1 MTPIHK
7 LRGVGPA
14 LAKVLQEHG
23 VKTAEELSGMDEA
36 KLRGIPGIG
45 ANRAAA
51 LRVLAREA
59 ADAKGPGDPGQAAAK
74 PVNGNPA
81 RGKRDGQ
88 AAAPQAQ
95 PTQEEMDRKLAAAEA
110 ARKAAEEKAAKA
122 KAKAAKAKRKAANL
136 AEEFAAAKIKAKQ
149 KAKKMK
155 AKAKKAIEKEK
166 AKAQA
171 ILEGTASEKKKKKAK
186 KSR

>member
-14 LAKVLQEHG
+14 LAKVLQENG
-23 VKTAEELSGMDEA
+23 IQTAEDLATANESR
-36 KLRGIPGIG
+36 LRSIPGIG

-51 LRVLAREA
+51 LRALATEA
-59 ADAKGPGDPGQAAAK
+59 AGAETPDGPAGSGGAPVKGELAGKAAE
-74 PVNGNPA
+74 
-81 RGKRDGQ
+81 
-88 AAAPQAQ
+88 PQAQ
-95 PTQEEMDRKLAAAEA
+95 ISQEEMDRKLAEAEA
-110 ARKAAEEKAAKA
+110 ARKAAEDKAAKA

-171 ILEGTASEKKKKKAK
+171 ILDGKTAEKKKKKAK
-186 KSR
+186 K